1 MNEWDLLLERLQ
13 IARADVATL
22 ETGDLPGEAEMDL
35 YVDAETQAE
44 RAVLEWPTRNMSDLA
59 KQLSVFVEGDWQDAE
74 DGPDLLRQLASNAAR
89 LASASSQIR

>member
-35 YVDAETQAE
+35 YVDAESQAA
-44 RAVLEWPTRNMSDLA
+44 RAVLKWPSRSILDLA
-59 KQLSVFVEGDWQDAE
+59 TQLSVFVEGDWYEAE
-74 DGPDLLRQLASNAAR
+74 DGPELLRLLAEQAAR
-89 LASASSQIR
+89 LALAKSGVA